1 MAGTT
6 AHLAGMEELLMRYMS
21 RRWEDG
27 HEDTW
32 ELEDHVPVEM
42 VSAFE
47 EQQRQRLLG
56 NSSANGA
63 GSNSA
68 GLPPAHGHSRNGAG
82 GAGAEAAAKE
92 AEGAAAGAKE
102 AAAALV

>member
-1 MAGTT
+1 MYE
-6 AHLAGMEELLMRYMS
+6 LALTKVALC
-21 RRWEDG
+21 RWEDG

-32 ELEDHVPVEM
+32 ELEDHVPAEM

-56 NSSANGA
+56 GSSANGA
-63 GSNSA
+63 GSHSA
-68 GLPPAHGHSRNGAG
+68 ELPHAPGHSLNGDG
-82 GAGAEAAAKE
+82 GAGAEAAAAG
-92 AEGAAAGAKE
+92 AEGAAAGAME